1 MIKLIAPMKRRPGMS
16 VDEFRDYYESTHR
29 LLGEKYLAGYATKY
43 LRRFIDPLP
52 DRNGELRE
60 PEYDVLLEIWYPD
73 QETFAACRKKLSEP
87 DIAREIREDE
97 KKLFDTRYMRS
108 YLLNEH
114 ESLM

>member
-16 VDEFRDYYESTHR
+16 VDEFRDYYESKHR
-29 LLGEKYLAGYATKY
+29 LLGEKYLAGYASKY

-73 QETFAACRKKLSEP
+73 QETFAACGKKLSEP

-108 YLLNEH
+108 YLVNEH
-114 ESLM
+114 ESVM